1 MASVDE
7 LVAIDDAGGEEID
20 EHLYP
25 QGLVFELHVA
35 HSGIHQVHAHIGPHA
50 ESAGEY
56 P

>member
-7 LVAIDDAGGEEID
+7 LVAIDDAGGKEID

-35 HSGIHQVHAHIGPHA
+35 HSSIHQVHTHIGPHA
-50 ESAGEY
+50 EGAGEY
-56 P
+56 S